1 MTLPA
6 ASADETLHDT
16 RYSWLRLCVTLLVAC
31 VGNVGMWA
39 VIVILPDMQAE
50 FGIDRGTASLP
61 YTATMAGFAI
71 GSLVVGRWVDRYGI
85 TPCLIATALLMS
97 AGFAVAAVV
106 SSVWVIVAL
115 HFAIGF
121 GGAANFGPLIADI
134 SHWFMRRRGIAVA
147 ITASGNYLS
156 GAIWPLLLSGVLEA
170 QGWRAVYLAL
180 AVLVSALI
188 LPLAFVLRR
197 KVSEAA
203 TARADSV
210 AEARRGATGL
220 SPGSLQIL
228 LIIAGIACCMA
239 MAMPQVHIVALCAD
253 LGFGPAVGAEMLSLM
268 LLGGVISRLVSG
280 LLADRLGGVLTLLIG
295 SVLQCIALFL
305 YLPAGGLTSLYLV
318 SAIFGLSQGGIVPSY
333 SIIVREYMPAREAGA
348 RVGSVTFATIVG
360 MALGGWMSGWIFDA
374 TGSYDLAFLHG
385 IAWNVLNILIVVS
398 ILVITRRR
406 LALA

>member
-50 FGIDRGTASLP
+50 FGIDRGIASLP
-61 YTATMAGFAI
+61 YTAT
-71 GSLVVGRWVDRYGI
+71 
-85 TPCLIATALLMS
+85 T

-106 SSVWVIVAL
+106 SSVWVIVTL

-203 TARADSV
+203 SARADSV
-210 AEARRGATGL
+210 AEARRWRCRRFISWRCAPTWASARPSGRR
-220 SPGSLQIL
+220 
-228 LIIAGIACCMA
+228 CC
-239 MAMPQVHIVALCAD
+239 
-253 LGFGPAVGAEMLSLM
+253 
-268 LLGGVISRLVSG
+268 R
-280 LLADRLGGVLTLLIG
+280 
-295 SVLQCIALFL
+295 
-305 YLPAGGLTSLYLV
+305 
-318 SAIFGLSQGGIVPSY
+318 
-333 SIIVREYMPAREAGA
+333 
-348 RVGSVTFATIVG
+348 
-360 MALGGWMSGWIFDA
+360 
-374 TGSYDLAFLHG
+374 
-385 IAWNVLNILIVVS
+385 
-398 ILVITRRR
+398 
-406 LALA
+406 